1 MTGSQYEGRGR
12 RGPRRGQRGEGRP
25 NGMGNRQNS
34 RKQRLETKFA
44 IPQDSGNPE
53 TYEAYATV
61 MTALVED
68 VRRKDESRDVADSLR
83 DMQLKDITEVKPVRE
98 VSIKKDPEDI

>member
-1 MTGSQYEGRGR
+1 
-12 RGPRRGQRGEGRP
+12 
-25 NGMGNRQNS
+25 MGNRQNS

-44 IPQDSGNPE
+44 IPQHSGSPKK
-53 TYEAYATV
+53 YEEYTTV

-98 VSIKKDPEDI
+98 VSIKKDPEERAIEQRTFDIQHEVFTEHYFRCVIE